1 MLNISDEEKQALLN
15 QHSRPY
21 DGYQTLRFPEPD
33 NRIYT
38 YDSAGDKGGVTINNK
53 GEVKPYTN
61 VGINESVAEP
71 HYGAFDYVENEMIE
85 GEVDEYF
92 YFDVSDEG
100 IENEEE
106 KRQKRKDDLNS
117 ALSIFGKK
125 EDDDEYKELS
135 MYNPYY
141 DNEEGS
147 NFDFDDDDENKLDES
162 ERMCECGGM
171 YNENVC
177 EVCGGSY
184 MGVNEDITE
193 PYSEIDFSNYDF
205 DSKGP
210 EQFKDENMDNNEE
223 LFPSY
228 DSDGNFLGMGK
239 SSGDMELDGEEMYP
253 NEKPAYE
260 FDSPGPYGSTNTFEG
275 VENPEKVKQSIKE
288 SLNWFKRF
296 SKFN

>member
-15 QHSRPY
+15 QHSKPY

-38 YDSAGDKGGVTINNK
+38 YDPAGDKGGITVNNR

-61 VGINESVAEP
+61 VGINESMNSDVAEP
-71 HYGAFDYVENEMIE
+71 HYGSFDYVEN
-85 GEVDEYF
+85 
-92 YFDVSDEG
+92 
-100 IENEEE
+100 
-106 KRQKRKDDLNS
+106 K
-117 ALSIFGKK
+117 
-125 EDDDEYKELS
+125 
-135 MYNPYY
+135 
-141 DNEEGS
+141 
-147 NFDFDDDDENKLDES
+147 
-162 ERMCECGGM
+162 MCECGGM

-177 EVCGGSY
+177 EVCGESY
-184 MGVNEDITE
+184 MNEDITE

-210 EQFKDENMDNNEE
+210 EQFKDEDMHVDGPEQFRDEDMEVGGEE

-228 DSDGNFLGMGK
+228 DSDGNFLGMVKGNGNMEDGK
-239 SSGDMELDGEEMYP
+239 EMYP
-253 NEKPAYE
+253 EEKPAYD

-275 VENPEKVKQSIKE
+275 VENPEKVKDSIKE

-296 SKFN
+296 SNFN

>member
-71 HYGAFDYVENEMIE
+71 HYGAFDYVENEM
-85 GEVDEYF
+85 
-92 YFDVSDEG
+92 
-100 IENEEE
+100 
-106 KRQKRKDDLNS
+106 
-117 ALSIFGKK
+117 
-125 EDDDEYKELS
+125 
-135 MYNPYY
+135 
-141 DNEEGS
+141 
-147 NFDFDDDDENKLDES
+147 
-162 ERMCECGGM
+162 CECGGM
-171 YNENVC
+171 YNEGVC
-177 EVCGGSY
+177 NECGGSY

-210 EQFKDENMDNNEE
+210 EQFQHDDVYSLDDEN
-223 LFPSY
+223 
-228 DSDGNFLGMGK
+228 
-239 SSGDMELDGEEMYP
+239 DMSLDLSADGEEMYP
-253 NEKPAYE
+253 DEKPAYE

-275 VENPEKVKQSIKE
+275 VENPEKVKDSIKE

-296 SKFN
+296 SNFN